1 MRVLI
6 TGVSGLLGLNM
17 ALIARERAQVTGCY
31 RRHPVRI
38 EGVDAFAADL
48 TQPGMLDA
56 LFDRVQPEIVVHTVG
71 LTSVDGCEAD
81 PALARQL
88 NVDVAA
94 DVARRAA
101 RPGVRLVHLS
111 SDHVFA
117 GTSAWHEEGEALQPL
132 NVYAQTKADAERAV
146 FAHCPDALV
155 IRTNFFGWGPPQRPS
170 FSDWILAA
178 LRRGDELRMFTDV
191 FFTPMLINDLAEV
204 LFELVAR
211 GVSGIYH
218 VAGAERLSKFE
229 FARRMAGVFEVRRP
243 RIRQVSVDD
252 AALGAPR
259 PKDMSLRTDKVARE
273 LDRHMPAVQEGL
285 QRLQDLEARSWPA
298 AVAAAAHPASA
309 GRGRE

>member
-229 FARRMAGVFEVRRP
+229 FAKRLAAAFGLSDANIRSAVLETAGLR
-243 RIRQVSVDD
+243 
-252 AALGAPR
+252 AAR
-259 PKDMSLRTDKVARE
+259 PKDMSLRTDKVARLVARPMPPVAE
-273 LDRHMPAVQEGL
+273 GMVRLRH
-285 QRLQDLEARSWPA
+285 LEEAGWPHSMARA
-298 AVAAAAHPASA
+298 IAAAAT
-309 GRGRE
+309 